1 MKALLIVD
9 MQEGSFTPA
18 TPRYDAENV
27 VRKINLLSSLFRKNG
42 DKVIF
47 IQHDGTQEHS
57 FIPGTHGWQILSS
70 LVIHPEDI
78 VIAKTAN
85 DAFYKT
91 DLLNTLKS
99 WRINDLFITG
109 CATDFCVD
117 STIHGAL
124 VNDYNVVV
132 VKDCHTTAD
141 RPHLRAEKIIEH
153 HHYLWE
159 NLTPTNGT
167 ISLVSSHDLIFPL

>member
-18 TPRYDAENV
+18 TPRHDADAII
-27 VRKINLLSSLFRKNG
+27 RKINLLAEIFRSNG
-42 DKVIF
+42 DKVVF
-47 IQHDGTQEHS
+47 IQHDGTKENS
-57 FIPGTHGWQILSS
+57 YIPGTHDWKLLSS
-70 LVIHPEDI
+70 LVIQPQDTI
-78 VIAKTAN
+78 IAKTAN

-91 DLLNTLKS
+91 ELINTLKL
-99 WRINDLFITG
+99 WGITDLFITG

-124 VNDYNVVV
+124 VNDYNVIVI
-132 VKDCHTTAD
+132 KDCHTTAD
-141 RPHLRAEKIIEH
+141 RPHLRAGKIIEH
-153 HHYLWE
+153 HNYQWA

-167 ISLVSSHDLIFPL
+167 ITLVHSQDLLQK